1 MNQREYRIG
10 PGAASLML
18 LVVVLSMSVLGM
30 LALMSA
36 RSDENL
42 SLRSAEVARQVAELN
57 VSAERSL
64 AELDDA
70 LAKAAGA
77 AQSEDDYLARVEAAL
92 NEAMT
97 LEGRTVSWKETND
110 EGRTLACA
118 VELEPFGAFPRFVR
132 TVYHLAIDEGAM
144 EGEDLLFD
152 AGYIGE
158 HSDELL
164 HRDGDDDFSFSFN
177 RQARFRCNAYKQ
189 RGTLAATCR
198 VVTFGLPDPDA
209 LHIPPMVIDL
219 VSSCRNGMVLVTGPA
234 GSGKSTTLA
243 CMVDRINSNQDVHI
257 ITIED
262 PIEYLHAH
270 KRALVSQ
277 REIPND
283 ASSFARA
290 LRAAM
295 REAPDVIMLGEMRDY
310 ETVQTALTAAE
321 TGHLLLSSLHTVG
334 AAKTIDRIVDTF
346 PANQQQQVRV
356 QLSMVLRAV
365 VSQRLVPTVDGTQVP
380 VFEVMTINPAIQNM
394 IRDGKT
400 FQIDNAIYGGAAS
413 QAMLSMDNELIRL
426 TKEGRIT
433 KEAAQ
438 LYAVNPDML
447 RKRLI

>member
-1 MNQREYRIG
+1 MELTKILQKVLEIGGSDLFLIPGSPATAKVKGHLVPLTESKLLPEDTAGMIREAY
-10 PGAASLML
+10 
-18 LVVVLSMSVLGM
+18 GM
-30 LALMSA
+30 
-36 RSDENL
+36 
-42 SLRSAEVARQVAELN
+42 
-57 VSAERSL
+57 
-64 AELDDA
+64 
-70 LAKAAGA
+70 AG
-77 AQSEDDYLARVEAAL
+77 
-92 NEAMT
+92 
-97 LEGRTVSWKETND
+97 G
-110 EGRTLACA
+110 
-118 VELEPFGAFPRFVR
+118 
-132 TVYHLAIDEGAM
+132 
-144 EGEDLLFD
+144 
-152 AGYIGE
+152 
-158 HSDELL
+158 HSDEMLC
-164 HRDGDDDFSFSFN
+164 RDGDDDFSFSFN

-198 VVTFGLPDPDA
+198 VVTFGLPNPDA
-209 LHIPPMVIDL
+209 LHIPQMVIDL
-219 VSSCRNGMVLVTGPA
+219 ASSCRNGMVLVTGPA

-243 CMVDRINSNQDVHI
+243 CMVDRINADQDVHI

-283 ASSFARA
+283 ACSFARA

-334 AAKTIDRIVDTF
+334 AAKTIDRIIDTF
-346 PANQQQQVRV
+346 PASQQQQVRV

-365 VSQRLVPTVDGTQVP
+365 VSQRLVPTVDGTQTP
-380 VFEVMTINPAIQNM
+380 VFEVMAVNPAIQNM

-400 FQIDNAIYGGAAS
+400 FQIDNVIYGGAAS

-426 TKEGRIT
+426 AKEGRIT
-433 KEAAQ
+433 RETAQ

-447 RKRLI
+447 RKRL